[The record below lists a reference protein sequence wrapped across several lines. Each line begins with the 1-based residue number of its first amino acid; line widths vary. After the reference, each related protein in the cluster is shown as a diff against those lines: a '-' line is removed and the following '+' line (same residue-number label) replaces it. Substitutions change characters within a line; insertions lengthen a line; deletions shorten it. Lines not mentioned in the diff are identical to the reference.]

1 MKNGLN
7 NMELIRIDNELNDII
22 NYISR
27 YYSIPI
33 LDLKTIMETIDIN
46 CKANVWN
53 LGNPMRCSRNKTN
66 QCYCSI
72 HQNQINKYGK
82 LRLGHYN
89 GEPQQQEPDIENT
102 FNKDDYFELDC
113 DLIEYNEQ
121 KYYIEKQ
128 EVYAI
133 LDREHNIV
141 DILKDQNMKQ
151 QILLEY
157 NKIC

>member
-1 MKNGLN
+1 MKNTLN

-22 NYISR
+22 NYVSR

-33 LDLKTIMETIDIN
+33 PELKNIMENIDTK

-53 LGNPMRCSRNKTN
+53 LGNPVRCSRNKMN

-89 GEPQQQEPDIENT
+89 NEEQIEVRENT
-102 FNKDDYFELDC
+102 FNKDNYLELNC
-113 DLIEYNEQ
+113 DVVEYNE
-121 KYYIEKQ
+121 KYYYIEQ
-128 EVYAI
+128 QNVYTI
-133 LDREHNIV
+133 IDRDNDIV
-141 DILKDQNMKQ
+141 DILQDETIKNH
-151 QILLEY
+151 ILTEY